1 MISFKLWRA
10 LSKPPRHHPLFQYVL
25 TGSNREKP
33 GVTSGFVVWVL
44 MLVAFIFIWSV
55 IFKPVMGVI
64 LAMFVALN
72 SVYATRWVLRISQTI
87 LEEKQTRR
95 FDLLAS
101 LPIGL
106 LGTSWALSTGA
117 VHRRSSFRWLPYL
130 ILMIVTIAFIALCG
144 LVTVTFT
151 LLEELS
157 NNQASFMAN
166 LDFVRIG
173 IQIIPF
179 VILFYIDHIYS
190 ILTAIIFGQIATI
203 DIANIAEGQ
212 VRALIGFLA
221 IQVVT
226 YLFAF
231 LIFMLGLPYF
241 FSLWGLDEV
250 GHLVLIA
257 LMGIAFFVVMREWTT
272 YLLWIFLTKSLHA
285 DANEKALV
293 LRPFYEAETILR
305 ESEKA
310 RLRHMDAVG

>member
-1 MISFKLWRA
+1 
-10 LSKPPRHHPLFQYVL
+10 
-25 TGSNREKP
+25 
-33 GVTSGFVVWVL
+33 
-44 MLVAFIFIWSV
+44 
-55 IFKPVMGVI
+55 
-64 LAMFVALN
+64 
-72 SVYATRWVLRISQTI
+72 
-87 LEEKQTRR
+87 
-95 FDLLAS
+95 
-101 LPIGL
+101 
-106 LGTSWALSTGA
+106 
-117 VHRRSSFRWLPYL
+117 
-130 ILMIVTIAFIALCG
+130 IVTIAFIALCG

-179 VILFYIDHIYS
+179 VILFYIDHVYS

-212 VRALIGFLA
+212 VRALIGFLT

-231 LIFMLGLPYF
+231 LIFMLGLPHF
-241 FSLWGLDEV
+241 FNVWGLDEV

-257 LMGIAFFVVMREWTT
+257 FMGIAFFVVMREWTT